1 MYKIFLFLF
10 AAEIAAF
17 SFSNKNEPE
26 SAKSFYKITK
36 ADTLVVLMGQA
47 KWVIESKCMPCHSN
61 NTMMPEARKR
71 FNLDSINYLPRAK
84 KVARLDDMIYILEKG
99 AMPHQK
105 FMEIRP
111 EGTLSFAERKAIEAW
126 ADKTAVRLTRPKSYD
141 KPD

>member
-1 MYKIFLFLF
+1 MYKILLFLF
-10 AAEIAAF
+10 VAELTTF
-17 SFSNKNEPE
+17 SFTDKNEPGTE
-26 SAKSFYKITK
+26 SSYYKIQK
-36 ADTLVVLMGQA
+36 ADTLVVFMGQA

-61 NTMMPEARKR
+61 NTIMPEARKR

-126 ADKTAVRLTRPKSYD
+126 ADKTAVRLTRPKSSD

>member
-26 SAKSFYKITK
+26 SAKSLYKINK